1 LSLTASNRAFP
12 WIIIL
17 LALVLYLPIFSWLWA
32 EWSSNPFYSHGPLVL
47 GVALVIGWRRSR
59 GISGR
64 PNGWGLVAMAG
75 GLAAYVASLIRGV
88 PFIGALSLIPLLL
101 GLIAYF
107 WGATVSRRMTF
118 PALFLL
124 FMIPLPFI
132 LIEQATLGLQ
142 FVATKGSALMARLI
156 GLAVTQTGGGIVL
169 ADSTLVVGAQCS
181 GMRSMVALLA
191 LATLMAFVLKGS
203 LWARLGLI
211 LLAVPLAV
219 VANVVRITSLLWVIA
234 TLGDEIGLDFY
245 HDWSSPLLF
254 LLALGL
260 LILASWIMGCRE
272 IRSDI

>member
-1 LSLTASNRAFP
+1 M
-12 WIIIL
+12 
-17 LALVLYLPIFSWLWA
+17 ALVLYLPIFGWLWA

-47 GVALVIGWRRSR
+47 GVALVIGWRRSS

-64 PNGWGLVAMAG
+64 PSGWGLVAMAG
-75 GLAAYVASLIRGV
+75 GLAVYVASLIRGV

-107 WGATVSRRMTF
+107 WGATVSRRMVF
-118 PALFLL
+118 PALLLL
-124 FMIPLPFI
+124 FMIPLPFT

-203 LWARLGLI
+203 LSARLGLI

-254 LLALGL
+254 MLALGL
-260 LILASWIMGCRE
+260 LILASWTMGCRE

>member
-1 LSLTASNRAFP
+1 MSLTASNRAFP

-17 LALVLYLPIFSWLWA
+17 LALVLYLPIFGWLWA

-47 GVALVIGWRRSR
+47 GVALVIGWRLSS

-64 PNGWGLVAMAG
+64 PSGWGLVAMAG
-75 GLAAYVASLIRGV
+75 GLAVYVASLIRGV

-107 WGATVSRRMTF
+107 WGATVSRRMVF
-118 PALFLL
+118 PALLLL
-124 FMIPLPFI
+124 FMIPLPFT

-203 LWARLGLI
+203 LSARLGLI

-254 LLALGL
+254 MLALGL
-260 LILASWIMGCRE
+260 LILASWTMGCRE